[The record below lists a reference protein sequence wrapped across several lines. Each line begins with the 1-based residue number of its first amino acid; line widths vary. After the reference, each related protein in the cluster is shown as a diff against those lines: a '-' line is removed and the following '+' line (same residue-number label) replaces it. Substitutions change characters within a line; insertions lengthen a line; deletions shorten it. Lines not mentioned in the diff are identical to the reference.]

1 MDHPDF
7 IKGSFDLN
15 FIEDNPDL
23 LLHLPGTLSAQQLD
37 TQGTLGQKYDNIEGY
52 LKYIANLAVNGHPK
66 SLGADPSLIRTIDNY
81 DVPAPKSSDIT
92 KVLEKKKIGSADALS
107 APHFRNILRK
117 QGAKALAKAV
127 REHKNV
133 LVTDT
138 TWRDGKIG
146 YGITYVPFV
155 SLACDAFLTTHNTLA
170 LLFIL

>member
-7 IKGSFDLN
+7 VKGSFDLN

-23 LLHLPGTLSAQQLD
+23 LKHLPGTLSAQQLE

-66 SLGADPSLIRTIDNY
+66 SLGADPALVRTIDNH

-92 KVLEKKKIGSADALS
+92 KILDVKKASRGGDALS
-107 APHFRNILRK
+107 APHFRNILRN

-138 TWRDGKIG
+138 TWRDGEHGLELIV
-146 YGITYVPFV
+146 YSSVAI
-155 SLACDAFLTTHNTLA
+155 SNSA
-170 LLFIL
+170 LL